1 MEELAV
7 MRRVPMILQSEAPE
21 CGIAC
26 VAMIASYHGFR
37 TDLAAMRLR
46 LAPSM
51 KGVTLKHISAIAET
65 MGMAARGVKVPL
77 ESLSQLKLP
86 AILHWDMNH
95 FVVLTQVNGDTITV
109 QRSGA
114 RPARAAAR
122 RSLGS
127 LHRRRDGDDAE
138 RPGSRGATSARRSAR
153 GSWCAPPPG

>member
-1 MEELAV
+1 

-37 TDLAAMRLR
+37 TDLGGMRMR

-51 KGVTLKHISAIAET
+51 KGVTLKHISSIAEV
-65 MGMAARGVKVPL
+65 MGMAARGVKVAL

-95 FVVLTQVNGDTITV
+95 FVVLTHVNGDTITV
-109 QRSGA
+109 ND
-114 RPARAAAR
+114 PARGRACSEAC
-122 RSLGS
+122 RSVGP
-127 LHRRRDGDDAE
+127 LHRRRDGNDAE
-138 RPGSRGATSARRSAR
+138 RRIQEARRARTESAR
-153 GSWCAPPPG
+153 GNWCAPPPG